1 MDKLHMTFIG
11 TEYAGKRTLG
21 RRVSQWWGSKTGND
35 DMANLPPEACA
46 FHDHFVLPWVVHEL
60 GHEYHRELSEKKILD
75 LNPDLLEH
83 FQRYQIEYHMGSGFA
98 GGNHKLIDWFYADAV
113 YAPLY
118 YGYGAPGSYAARW
131 DYAEHAEER
140 VLQDMPQMILVL
152 IKSRPEVI
160 RDRLSRGES
169 EFPQRHTGSLFKEKD
184 TEFVS
189 DAFQKLFDQSKF
201 TRKFEID
208 TSDASVDESLD
219 EFISKVEP
227 LLS

>member
-1 MDKLHMTFIG
+1 M
-11 TEYAGKRTLG
+11 
-21 RRVSQWWGSKTGND
+21 
-35 DMANLPPEACA
+35 
-46 FHDHFVLPWVVHEL
+46 
-60 GHEYHRELSEKKILD
+60 
-75 LNPDLLEH
+75 NPDLLEH

-98 GGNHKLIDWFYADAV
+98 AGNHKLIDWFYADAV

-152 IKSRPEVI
+152 IKARPEII

-169 EFPQRHTGSLFKEKD
+169 EFPQRHAGSLFKEKD

-189 DAFQKLFDQSKF
+189 NAFQKLFDQSKI

-227 LLS
+227 LLN

>member
-1 MDKLHMTFIG
+1 MDKLHLTFIG
-11 TEYAGKRTLG
+11 TEYSGKRTLG
-21 RRVSQWWGSKTGND
+21 RRVSQWRGSKTGEVF
-35 DMANLPPEACA
+35 MANLHPEVCS

-60 GHEYHRELSEKKILD
+60 GHEQHRGLSEKKILD

-83 FQRYQIEYHMGSGFA
+83 FQRYQFEYHMGSGFA
-98 GGNHKLIDWFYADAV
+98 GDDHFLIDWFYADAV

-131 DYAEHAEER
+131 EYAEHAEER

-169 EFPQRHTGSLFKEKD
+169 EFPQRHAGSLFKEKD

-189 DAFQKLFDQSKF
+189 DAFQKLFDQSKI

>member
-1 MDKLHMTFIG
+1 M
-11 TEYAGKRTLG
+11 
-21 RRVSQWWGSKTGND
+21 
-35 DMANLPPEACA
+35 
-46 FHDHFVLPWVVHEL
+46 
-60 GHEYHRELSEKKILD
+60 
-75 LNPDLLEH
+75 
-83 FQRYQIEYHMGSGFA
+83 
-98 GGNHKLIDWFYADAV
+98 
-113 YAPLY
+113 
-118 YGYGAPGSYAARW
+118 
-131 DYAEHAEER
+131 
-140 VLQDMPQMILVL
+140 VL
-152 IKSRPEVI
+152 IKARPEVI

-189 DAFQKLFDQSKF
+189 DTFQKLFDQSKF

>member
-1 MDKLHMTFIG
+1 MNKLHLTFIG
-11 TEYAGKRTLG
+11 TEYSGKRTLG
-21 RRVSQWWGSKTGND
+21 RRVALWRGSKTGND
-35 DMANLPPEACA
+35 DLINLPPEACA

-60 GHEYHRELSEKKILD
+60 GHEYHRGLSEKKILD

-83 FQRYQIEYHMGSGFA
+83 FQRYQFEYHMGSGFA
-98 GGNHKLIDWFYADAV
+98 GGDHKLIDWFYADAV

-131 DYAEHAEER
+131 EYAEHAEER

-169 EFPQRHTGSLFKEKD
+169 EFPQRHAGSLFKEKD

-189 DAFQKLFDQSKF
+189 DAFQKLFDLSKI

-219 EFISKVEP
+219 EFIGKVEP